1 MIGSIVLRISA
12 ALAVALT
19 AGGVLVATGSTATA
33 NNGDPV
39 LVGQTTT
46 GTATT
51 VVNDT
56 TGGASCTGYSDH
68 DGVVGCG
75 FFGVDGYG
83 GNTGVYGNG
92 SSYGVWGVSSG
103 NGVYG
108 LGLGA
113 LNGVFGQTSS
123 TTASGVYGQN
133 DGSGY
138 GVAGRAD
145 NGTGVLADSANG
157 TALTVNG
164 VATFSRSGIATVL
177 ATTRKVNVTN
187 IALSPSSLVVA
198 TIQGN
203 VAGTW
208 VQGVTTS
215 IANSAFT
222 IFLNKAV
229 TANAKVAWFV
239 VN

>member
-1 MIGSIVLRISA
+1 MVRSLVPRISA

-19 AGGVLVATGSTATA
+19 TAAVLVASGSTATA
-33 NNGDPV
+33 NDGDPV
-39 LVGQTTT
+39 LAGQTTT

-68 DGVVGCG
+68 DGLVGCG
-75 FFGVDGYG
+75 FFGVVGYG
-83 GNTGVYGNG
+83 GNTGTYGNG

-108 LGLGA
+108 LALGA

-123 TTASGVYGQN
+123 ATASGVYGQN

-138 GVAGRAD
+138 GVAGRAA
-145 NGTGVLADSANG
+145 NGIGVLADSANG
-157 TALTVNG
+157 TALAVTG
-164 VATFSRSGIATVL
+164 TATFSRSGIATVQ
-177 ATTRKVNVTN
+177 ATKSKVKVSNVVLT
-187 IALSPSSLVVA
+187 SSSLVLA

-203 VAGTW
+203 IAGTW
-208 VQGVTTS
+208 VQGVTTTTS
-215 IANSAFT
+215 TFT
-222 IFLNKAV
+222 IFLNQAV
-229 TANAKVAWFV
+229 AANTMVAWFV